1 MSDQKVFG
9 LTGTL
14 DRPVEDVERAVAAGG
29 NNVVLDLKATTF
41 ITVDG
46 LEWLEELLLR
56 ANSVQS
62 DVRFTN
68 VPPSVYKVFKVAHIN
83 SLLAS
88 CGSPAA
94 NAGPVC

>member
-1 MSDQKVFG
+1 MTEQKVFS

-29 NNVVLDLKATTF
+29 NEIRIDLNATTF

-62 DVRFTN
+62 DVRFQN
-68 VPPSVYKVFKVAHIN
+68 VPPSIYKVFKVAHIN
-83 SLLAS
+83 SLLAA